1 MPLTEA
7 GRDFLAQA
15 LINDSPTFFDNAN
28 AYIAV
33 GDDNTAFAA
42 GQTDL
47 QATTNK
53 LRRAMEATYPQRTD
67 NVLTFRSVFGT
78 GDANWRWEE
87 WGLFNAAAAGV
98 MLNRVVEFLGEKTNA
113 ATWQLTTEITIE
125 IGS

>member
-7 GRDFLAQA
+7 GRDFIAQA
-15 LINDSPTFFDNAN
+15 IIDDSPTHFDNSN
-28 AYIAV
+28 AFIGV
-33 GDDNTAFAA
+33 GDSDDAFDATD
-42 GQTDL
+42 TDL
-47 QATTNK
+47 QAVSDK

-78 GDANWRWEE
+78 SDANWRWEE
-87 WGLFNAAAAGV
+87 WGVFNASTSGV

-113 ATWQLTTEITIE
+113 AIWQLTVELTVE

>member
-15 LINDSPTFFDNAN
+15 LMNDAPTFFTNAN
-28 AYIAV
+28 AYLGV
-33 GDDNTAFAA
+33 GDGDDAFAA
-42 GQTDL
+42 SQTDL
-47 QATTNK
+47 QAATNK

-87 WGLFNAAAAGV
+87 WGTFNGSSGGV
-98 MLNRVVEFLGEKTNA
+98 MLNRVAEFLGEKTNA
-113 ATWQLTTEITIE
+113 ATWQLTVELTIE